1 MSKSKPKSTPKPK
14 PKAQSKHTYKQAGV
28 DIHEAASFVDDIGAL
43 VKATQQKRK
52 LANAFGLFA
61 AGYDLSKYKH
71 PIIFT
76 GCDGVGT
83 KLELLLKYDLLENAG
98 KDLVAMNVNDVL
110 TCGADPIMF
119 LDYVGV
125 NQIKKR
131 QLTRII
137 AGMSEYLQACNCI
150 LAGGETAE
158 MPGAVLEGMVE
169 LSGFA
174 IGAAEKADVLNP
186 AEIKKG
192 DVLIGWPSAGFHANG
207 FSLVR
212 RIIEKEKLTFS
223 KKEAAQLLTPTL
235 LYHEECAGLKKAKIK
250 PAAMAHITG
259 GGLVENLGR
268 IFTKRGFGCHLKVPV
283 WQNEMAQRILRHTDS
298 ADAWDTFN
306 MGIGWV
312 AIVDPKHVKKALKV
326 GTGAVVLGEM
336 DKSGQ
341 VTCELV

>member
-1 MSKSKPKSTPKPK
+1 M
-14 PKAQSKHTYKQAGV
+14 SKHTYKQAGV

-43 VKATQQKRK
+43 VKRTQQKRK

-61 AGYDLSKYKH
+61 AGYDLSKYKQ
-71 PIIFT
+71 PMIFT

-83 KLELLLKYDLLENAG
+83 KLELLLKHDLLENAG

-110 TCGADPIMF
+110 TCGADPILF
-119 LDYVGV
+119 LDYVGI
-125 NQIKKR
+125 NKIIKK

-137 AGMSEYLQACNCI
+137 AGMSEYLTSCNCI

-174 IGAAEKADVLNP
+174 IGACEKSDVLNP

-212 RIIEKEKLTFS
+212 RIIAREKIKLS
-223 KKEAAQLLTPTL
+223 KKDAAQLLTPTL
-235 LYHEECAGLKKAKIK
+235 LYHNVCWGLKKTKVK

-268 IFTKRGFGCHLKVPV
+268 IFTKRGFGCHLKVPFWKNDV
-283 WQNEMAQRILRHTDS
+283 VQKILRHADPS
-298 ADAWDTFN
+298 DAWDTFN

-312 AIVDPKHVKKALKV
+312 AIVDPKHAQKALKV
-326 GTGAVVLGEM
+326 GAGAVVLGEM
-336 DKSGQ
+336 DKSGK
-341 VTCELV
+341 VTCELA

>member
-1 MSKSKPKSTPKPK
+1 MDAPSPSPMP
-14 PKAQSKHTYKQAGV
+14 KHTYKQSGV

-43 VKATQQKRK
+43 VKSTQQKRK
-52 LANAFGLFA
+52 LANAYGHFA
-61 AGYDLSKYKH
+61 AGYDLSKYQQ
-71 PIIFT
+71 PVIFT

-110 TCGADPIMF
+110 TCGADPILF
-119 LDYVGV
+119 LDYVGI
-125 NQIKKR
+125 NKIIKR

-137 AGMSEYLQACNCI
+137 AGMSEYLRACNCI

-158 MPGAVLEGMVE
+158 MPGAVLPGMVE

-174 IGAAEKADVLNP
+174 IGACEKKDVLNP
-186 AEIKKG
+186 ASIAKG

-212 RIIEKEKLTFS
+212 RILARENIKLS
-223 KKEAAQLLTPTL
+223 KAEAARLLTPTL
-235 LYHEECAGLKKAKIK
+235 LYHEQCWALKKAKLK
-250 PAAMAHITG
+250 PKAMAHITG

-268 IFTKRGFGCHLKVPV
+268 IFTRRGFGCHLKVPY
-283 WQNEMAQRILRHTDS
+283 WQNDVVQKILRH
-298 ADAWDTFN
+298 ADAADCWDTFN

-312 AIVDPKHVKKALKV
+312 AIVAAKDAAKALKL
-326 GTGAVVLGEM
+326 GQGAVALGEM
-336 DKSGQ
+336 DKSGK
-341 VTCELV
+341 VTCEVA

>member
-1 MSKSKPKSTPKPK
+1 MRLRIRVLRQGCQLLAADLERFAGSKVHE
-14 PKAQSKHTYKQAGV
+14 QSLCF
-28 DIHEAASFVDDIGAL
+28 ERIGLFNNHRACHI
-43 VKATQQKRK
+43 
-52 LANAFGLFA
+52 FA
-61 AGYDLSKYKH
+61 AGYDLSKYKQ

-110 TCGADPIMF
+110 TCGADPILF
-119 LDYVGV
+119 LDYVGI
-125 NQIKKR
+125 NKIIKR

-137 AGMSEYLQACNCI
+137 AGMSEYLTACNCI

-174 IGAAEKADVLNP
+174 IGAAEKKDVLNP

-212 RIIEKEKLTFS
+212 RIIAKENLKFS
-223 KKEAAQLLTPTL
+223 KSEEA
-235 LYHEECAGLKKAKIK
+235 
-250 PAAMAHITG
+250 
-259 GGLVENLGR
+259 V
-268 IFTKRGFGCHLKVPV
+268 FF
-283 WQNEMAQRILRHTDS
+283 S
-298 ADAWDTFN
+298 
-306 MGIGWV
+306 
-312 AIVDPKHVKKALKV
+312 
-326 GTGAVVLGEM
+326 
-336 DKSGQ
+336 
-341 VTCELV
+341 

>member
-1 MSKSKPKSTPKPK
+1 MP
-14 PKAQSKHTYKQAGV
+14 KHTYKQAGV

-43 VKATQQKRK
+43 VKRTQQKRK

-61 AGYDLSKYKH
+61 AGYDLSKFKQ
-71 PIIFT
+71 PMIFT

-110 TCGADPIMF
+110 TCGADPILF
-119 LDYVGV
+119 LDYVGI
-125 NQIKKR
+125 NKIIKR

-137 AGMSEYLQACNCI
+137 AGMSEYLTACNCI

-174 IGAAEKADVLNP
+174 IGACEKKDVLNP

-212 RIIEKEKLTFS
+212 RIIARENIKLS
-223 KKEAAQLLTPTL
+223 KKEAEKLLTPTL
-235 LYHEECAGLKKAKIK
+235 LYHEQCWGLKKAKIK

-268 IFTKRGFGCHLKVPV
+268 IFTKRGFGCHLKVPYWNNDV
-283 WQNEMAQRILRHTDS
+283 VQKIIRH
-298 ADAWDTFN
+298 ADPADCWDTFN

-312 AIVDPKHVKKALKV
+312 AIVDPKHAKKALKV
-326 GTGAVVLGEM
+326 GAGAVVLGEM
-336 DKSGQ
+336 DKSGK
-341 VTCELV
+341 VMCELSR

>member
-1 MSKSKPKSTPKPK
+1 M
-14 PKAQSKHTYKQAGV
+14 SKHTYKQSGV
-28 DIHEAASFVDDIGAL
+28 DIHEAAAFVDDIGAL
-43 VKATQQKRK
+43 VKRTQRKRK

-61 AGYDLSKYKH
+61 AGYDLSKYQE
-71 PIIFT
+71 PMIFT

-110 TCGADPIMF
+110 TTGAEPLMF

-125 NQIKKR
+125 NRIDKR

-137 AGMSEYLQACNCI
+137 AGMSEYLESCNCI

-174 IGAAEKADVLNP
+174 IGAAEKKDVLNP

-192 DVLIGWPSAGFHANG
+192 DVLVGWPSAGFHANG

-212 RIIEKEKLTFS
+212 RVLAQENIKLS
-223 KKEAAQLLTPTL
+223 KKDAAALLAPTL
-235 LYHEECAGLKKAKIK
+235 LYHDVTSGLKKAKIK

-259 GGLVENLGR
+259 GGLWENLGR
-268 IFTKRGFGCHLKVPV
+268 IFVKRGLGCHLKVPV
-283 WQNEMAQRILRHTDS
+283 WQNAVVQKVLKHVDE
-298 ADAWDTFN
+298 ADAWKTFN

-312 AIVDPKHVKKALKV
+312 AILDQAQVKKALKV
-326 GTGAVVLGEM
+326 GSGAVVLGQM

-341 VTCELV
+341 VTCEWAAKA

>member
-1 MSKSKPKSTPKPK
+1 M
-14 PKAQSKHTYKQAGV
+14 SKHTYKQAGV

-43 VKATQQKRK
+43 VKATQKKRK

-61 AGYDLSKYKH
+61 AGYDLSKYKQ
-71 PIIFT
+71 PVIFT

-83 KLELLLKYDLLENAG
+83 KLELLLKHDLLENAG

-110 TCGADPIMF
+110 TCGADPVLF

-125 NQIKKR
+125 NKIQKR

-137 AGMSEYLQACNCI
+137 AGMSEYLQSCNCI

-158 MPGAVLEGMVE
+158 MPGAVLDGMVE

-174 IGAAEKADVLNP
+174 IGAAEKTSVMNP

-192 DVLIGWPSAGFHANG
+192 DVLVGWPSAGFHANG

-212 RIIEKEKLTFS
+212 RILTRENIKLS
-223 KKEAAQLLTPTL
+223 RKEAAQLLTPTL
-235 LYHEECAGLKKAKIK
+235 LYHEVCWALRKARIK

-268 IFTKRGFGCHLKVPV
+268 IFTRRGFGCHLKVP
-283 WQNEMAQRILRHTDS
+283 L
-298 ADAWDTFN
+298 
-306 MGIGWV
+306 
-312 AIVDPKHVKKALKV
+312 
-326 GTGAVVLGEM
+326 
-336 DKSGQ
+336 
-341 VTCELV
+341 